1 MATAGGILYVTNW
14 LDDNVSIINMDTN
27 QVLAATFSVGS
38 YPEGIAVTA
47 DGETIYVVN
56 NGSESV
62 SIRTY

>member
-1 MATAGGILYVTNW
+1 
-14 LDDNVSIINMDTN
+14 MDTN
-27 QVLAATFSVGS
+27 QILTATFGVGNF
-38 YPEGIAVTA
+38 PQGIAVTT